1 MIAAI
6 IAWSL
11 RNRFLILLATALII
25 AGGGYALRNI
35 PLDAIPDLSDVQ
47 VIVKTSYPGQAPQV
61 VEDQVT
67 YPITTALRAVSGAVA
82 VRGYSMYGDS
92 YVYVVFRDGTDP
104 YWARSRVLELLSQ
117 VSARLPAAAR
127 PELGPDATAV
137 GWVYQYALVDRT
149 GGHDLAQL
157 RSLQDWFL
165 KFELQSL
172 PGVSEVATVGGMVK
186 QYQVVIDPELLRAYQ
201 MPLVNLMQSLQR
213 ATGETGA
220 GALEMA
226 EARYMIRIDGRLRGL
241 DDLRNIPI
249 TPRVAPA
256 GASGMAMGT
265 QVYEPFKATRSVFR
279 LGDIAE
285 IRLGP
290 EMREGIAELDGQG
303 EVVGG
308 IVLMRPGGNALKT
321 IAAVKDKLAELQR
334 GLPAGVELVP
344 VYDRS
349 GLIHRAI
356 DTLDSRL
363 IEALVVVSLV
373 CALFLWHLRS
383 ALVVVISLPI
393 AILAA
398 FMVMYWQ
405 GLSANIMSLG
415 GIAIAIGA
423 MVDAAI
429 VMIENLHKHA
439 EREPL
444 TAANRWALVGRAT
457 TEVGPALFLSLIIVT
472 LSFLPVL
479 ALQGEEG
486 RLFAPLAYTK
496 TYAMAAAALLS
507 ITLVPVLLGLFVRG
521 RLRGEQENPVNRA
534 LMAAYRP
541 LLAWVMRQPVKVLW
555 LALALTIA
563 GAWPAL
569 RLGSEFMPDLDE
581 GDLLYM
587 PTTFPGIAP
596 DKARQLLQQTDR
608 LILTV
613 PEVARVFGKVGRA
626 ETATDPAPMEMI
638 ETTIQLKPREEWR
651 PGVTIEDIKAELD
664 RTVKFPGLTNAWLM
678 PINARL
684 QMLSTGIKTPV
695 GAKIAGPDLEV
706 IQRLGEQVEE
716 ALAALPETQ
725 SVFAERVSSARY
737 IKVTPNRMAMG
748 LVGLSVADVQEIV
761 SSAVGG
767 MNLTEVVEG
776 RERYPVSLRYT
787 ADARDSLEKLKGL
800 PLVTDTQGTQVQ
812 LGAVARVEVV
822 DGPDMIRTE
831 NARLNGWVYVQVK
844 GGDVGTYVAKA
855 KQAVAERVVL
865 PPGYSIAWSGAYEHW
880 ERAKERLWLVVP
892 LTLAIILVL
901 LYLNFR
907 NLAEVLIIIATL
919 PLGLV
924 GGFFLMYLLGYQLSV
939 AAAIGFIALGGV
951 AVEIGVVM
959 ILYLD
964 RALAQ
969 RREARG
975 AAGLTRADV
984 REAVVEGALT
994 RLRPVTMTKLA
1005 ILAALL
1011 PIMLGGGAGS
1021 EAMQRIAAPLL
1032 GGVISV
1038 AILTLAVIPAA
1049 YLVWRSRGLRP

>member
-1 MIAAI
+1 MIARI
-6 IAWSL
+6 IAWSIQ
-11 RNRFLILLATALII
+11 NRFMVLLATALVV
-25 AGGGYALRNI
+25 AGGVHALRNI

-47 VIVKTSYPGQAPQV
+47 IIVKTNYPGQAPQV

-67 YPITTALRAVSGAVA
+67 YPITTALRAVAGAVA

-92 YVYVVFRDGTDP
+92 YVYVVFKDGTDP

-117 VSARLPAAAR
+117 VSSRLPAAAR

-149 GGHDLAQL
+149 GQHDLAQL

-165 KFELQSL
+165 KYELQSV

-186 QYQVVIDPELLRAYQ
+186 QYQVVIDPDVLRSYQ
-201 MPLVNLMQSLQR
+201 LPLANLMQTIQR
-213 ATGETGA
+213 STGETGA

-226 EARYMIRIDGRLRGL
+226 EARYMIRIPGHLRGL
-241 DDLRNIPI
+241 EDLRNLPI
-249 TPRVAPA
+249 SPQDKGPA
-256 GASGMAMGT
+256 GMGAGMGA
-265 QVYEPFKATRSVFR
+265 QIYEPQQITRTVFR

-290 EMREGIAELDGQG
+290 GMREGIAELDGEG

-363 IEALVVVSLV
+363 IEALIVVSLV
-373 CALFLWHLRS
+373 CALFLWHLKS

-398 FMVMYWQ
+398 FIVMYWQ

-496 TYAMAAAALLS
+496 TYAMGAAALLS

-541 LLAWVMRQPVKVLW
+541 LLAWVMRQPGRVLW
-555 LALALTIA
+555 LALALTLA

-638 ETTIQLKPREEWR
+638 ETTIQLKPREQWR

-664 RTVKFPGLTNAWLM
+664 RTVSFPGLTNAWLM

-695 GAKIAGPDLEV
+695 GVKIAGPDLEV
-706 IQRLGEQVEE
+706 IQRLGAEVEE
-716 ALAALPETQ
+716 VLAGLPETQ
-725 SVFAERVSSARY
+725 SVFAERVASARY
-737 IKVTPNRMAMG
+737 IKITPDRMAMG
-748 LVGLSVADVQEIV
+748 RVGLSVADTQEIV
-761 SSAVGG
+761 ASAVGG

-776 RERYPVSLRYT
+776 RERYPVSLRYP
-787 ADARDSLEKLKGL
+787 AEDRDSLEKLKRL
-800 PLVTDTQGTQVQ
+800 PIVTDTRGTQVPLADIAQ
-812 LGAVARVEVV
+812 VEVV

-844 GGDVGTYVAKA
+844 DRDLGSYVAKA
-855 KQAVAERVVL
+855 KQVVAERVAL
-865 PPGYSIAWSGAYEHW
+865 PPGYSLSWSGAYEHW

-892 LTLAIILVL
+892 LTLVIILFL

-907 NLAEVLIIIATL
+907 SLTEVLIIVATL

-924 GGFFLMYLLGYQLSV
+924 GGFVLMYLLGYQLSV

-959 ILYLD
+959 MLYLD
-964 RALAQ
+964 RALACQ
-969 RREARG
+969 RELRG
-975 AAGLTRADV
+975 PAGLRRVDV
-984 REAVVEGALT
+984 EAAVVEGALT
-994 RLRPVTMTKLA
+994 RLRPVTMTKVA

-1011 PIMLGGGAGS
+1011 PIMIGGGAGS

-1032 GGVISV
+1032 GGVLSV

-1049 YLVWRSRGLRP
+1049 YLVWKSRGLSS